1 MPYTIAHL
9 GLMRQQLMTMLS
21 WQVGLEKG
29 FTFSIGKQF
38 KYLEQ
43 HLSYTTW
50 KRLCATWN
58 TGSPE
63 ACGKALSGMLA
74 LFREVSKDVSERF
87 GYEYSDYDSKVS
99 DYLGRLGINA
109 H

>member
-1 MPYTIAHL
+1 
-9 GLMRQQLMTMLS
+9 MTTLS

-29 FTFSIGKQF
+29 FTFLIGKQY
-38 KYLEQ
+38 KYLQ
-43 HLSYTTW
+43 RHLNADAW
-50 KRLCATWN
+50 QRLCATWN
-58 TGSPE
+58 AASPD

-74 LFREVSKDVSERF
+74 LLREVSKDVSERF
-87 GYEYSDYDSKVS
+87 GCSHPDYDVKAS

>member
-1 MPYTIAHL
+1 MH
-9 GLMRQQLMTMLS
+9 QQLMTMLI

-74 LFREVSKDVSERF
+74 LFREVSQDVSERF
-87 GYEYSDYDSKVS
+87 GCSHPDYDVKVRL
-99 DYLGRLGINA
+99 YLERLGINA

>member
-1 MPYTIAHL
+1 
-9 GLMRQQLMTMLS
+9 MRQQLVTMLS

-38 KYLEQ
+38 KYLQ
-43 HLSYTTW
+43 GHLNADAW
-50 KRLCATWN
+50 QRLCATWN
-58 TGSPE
+58 AASPG

-87 GYEYSDYDSKVS
+87 GCSHPDYDVKVRR
-99 DYLGRLGINA
+99 YLERLGINA